1 LPVITAVEQ
10 PKSTTITRTT
20 GTTAFKASAVPAPE
34 ANKTPLEAS
43 QSDAASQVPSTPK
56 PPSIDER
63 LGQLQRS
70 ARQREVALKAEID
83 ALKASMAPKAPSEP
97 AFDKM
102 AFLKN
107 PDKYGVAKEELE
119 QVLLGQMA
127 QSPEAD
133 LIRRLQSQ
141 VEALE
146 GKLTNTSKSIE
157 DGQTKAYQQAV
168 KQIETEVNSLVDT
181 SDAFEVIKAEGR
193 QSAVVKLIEQ
203 TYKEDGIL
211 LDAETAAKQVE
222 EALLERALKLASVG
236 KVRAKL
242 LPVQTPN
249 TARPQGSEQQ
259 NQPSQAPQQNQ
270 PASGTPASTLTQ
282 AMVQA
287 SSKRTFSPAER
298 LLRAKLI
305 AQGKNPDAA

>member
-1 LPVITAVEQ
+1 MPTITAIEQ
-10 PKSTTITRTT
+10 PKKSEITVRT
-20 GTTAFKASAVPAPE
+20 GAVLGKPAEAPITPPE
-34 ANKTPLEAS
+34 AP
-43 QSDAASQVPSTPK
+43 QSDAPSQAPSTPK
-56 PPSIDER
+56 APSIDER
-63 LGQLQRS
+63 LAHLQRS
-70 ARQREVALKAEID
+70 ARQREMALKAEID

-157 DGQTKAYQQAV
+157 EGQTKAYAQAI

-249 TARPQGSEQQ
+249 TAPPQGSGQQ

-270 PASGTPASTLTQ
+270 QSTVPSATLTQ

-287 SSKRTFSPAER
+287 SGKRAFTPAER
-298 LLRAKLI
+298 LMRAKLI

>member
-1 LPVITAVEQ
+1 MPTITSVEQ
-10 PKSTTITRTT
+10 PKTSTVTVRTMAPKAAP
-20 GTTAFKASAVPAPE
+20 TTPVE
-34 ANKTPLEAS
+34 ANKTPLEAP
-43 QSDAASQVPSTPK
+43 QSDAPSQAPSIPK
-56 PPSIDER
+56 APSIDER
-63 LGQLQRS
+63 LAHLQRS
-70 ARQREVALKAEID
+70 ARQREQALKAEIE
-83 ALKASMAPKAPSEP
+83 ALKASLAPKAPSEP
-97 AFDKM
+97 AFDKN

-133 LIRRLQSQ
+133 LIRRLQSK
-141 VEALE
+141 VDELE

-157 DGQTKAYQQAV
+157 EGQTKAYQQAI
-168 KQIETEVNSLVDT
+168 KQIETEVKALVDT

-193 QSAVVKLIEQ
+193 HSAVVKLIEQ

-222 EALLERALKLASVG
+222 EALLERALKLASVS
-236 KVRAKL
+236 KVKAKL
-242 LPVQTPN
+242 MPSQTPS
-249 TARPQGSEQQ
+249 AAQPQGSEQQ
-259 NQPSQAPQQNQ
+259 ITAQAAPQQ
-270 PASGTPASTLTQ
+270 TTLTQ

-287 SSKRTFSPAER
+287 SSKRTFTPAER
-298 LLRAKLI
+298 LMRAKLI